1 MRLLA
6 LLTFLKTSR
15 ALLVPSPPRP
25 FDVDIRNFELT
36 DTNRIDSFAPKL
48 NTKRRLMVS
57 VYLPIDAQYGCR
69 DEVVPYV
76 TALTAEA
83 YGKVAGTL
91 GLPDNIVE
99 AFETKVCNISSVKPK
114 RSHKL
119 KKEYPIALFSPGYQG
134 SRLMYG
140 AMARSLASLGYIIL
154 TVDHTYEA
162 LVVESPDGTAVPAA
176 EFPDNMN
183 STYRQLE
190 VRTKDESFVISQL
203 CNRKVVEQ
211 VFGDFP
217 GAFDPHKVAVCGHSF
232 GGSTDAVTT
241 QRDRRVIGGL
251 NFDGPMY
258 GSVVEEGLKSTPYI
272 LVGTNMT
279 APDPVPGWNAFYDKI
294 DAAKMEMVV
303 KHTRHYAFT
312 DVLLLLT
319 EFKIPAKSEA
329 KVHEVFGTLG
339 GRKVEK
345 AANEI
350 MVGFLDLVFKKDDKK
365 FKDIG
370 KKDNIHVL
378 QRDLALERVGRT
390 ALSTIHGHKFDPQLA
405 IKATGSWLDGRI
417 YDLAALVGDP
427 RDASNGEAAMYDA
440 LYARMHMLSNHLA
453 LHASYCPRKGT
464 SAQVYDRGRE
474 RNRGPEA
481 SEHPHGIFRQRNRQG
496 NLPLLDQRLRMALD
510 LADILKYVHSPGA
523 LWGDIST

>member
-6 LLTFLKTSR
+6 LLTFLKASQ
-15 ALLVPSPPRP
+15 ALLVPPPPGP
-25 FDVDIRNFELT
+25 FDVAVKNFELI
-36 DTNRIDSFAPKL
+36 DTNRIDTFAPKP
-48 NTKRRLMVS
+48 NTKRRIMVS
-57 VYLPIDAQYGCR
+57 AYLPIDAQYGCK
-69 DEVVPYV
+69 DEVVPYAP
-76 TALTAEA
+76 ALTAKA

-91 GLPDNIVE
+91 GLPENIVKD
-99 AFETKVCNISSVKPK
+99 FEMKVCNISSVKPK
-114 RSHKL
+114 RFHKP
-119 KKEYPIALFSPGYQG
+119 KKEYPVALFSPGYQG
-134 SRLMYG
+134 SRLVYG

-162 LVVESPDGTAVPAA
+162 FVVEFPDGTAATAA

-203 CNRKVVEQ
+203 RNQTLVEQ

-217 GAFDPHKVAVCGHSF
+217 GTFDPYKVAVYGHSF
-232 GGSTDAVTT
+232 GGSTAAVTA

-258 GSVVEEGLKSTPYI
+258 GSVVEEGLKCTPYI

-294 DAAKMEMVV
+294 GAAKMEMVV

-312 DVLLLLT
+312 DVPLLLT

-329 KVHEVFGTLG
+329 MVHEVFGTLG

-350 MVGFLDLVFKKDDKK
+350 MVGFLDLVFGKGTKKLKA
-365 FKDIG
+365 IG
-370 KKDNIHVL
+370 KRDGIHVL
-378 QRDLALERVGRT
+378 QRDLA
-390 ALSTIHGHKFDPQLA
+390 
-405 IKATGSWLDGRI
+405 
-417 YDLAALVGDP
+417 
-427 RDASNGEAAMYDA
+427 
-440 LYARMHMLSNHLA
+440 
-453 LHASYCPRKGT
+453 
-464 SAQVYDRGRE
+464 
-474 RNRGPEA
+474 
-481 SEHPHGIFRQRNRQG
+481 
-496 NLPLLDQRLRMALD
+496 
-510 LADILKYVHSPGA
+510 
-523 LWGDIST
+523 